1 MFWIY
6 IRTCVTEKLKY
17 HPFPLILQK
26 KKKNVYFSNMYISLS
41 LCMSVIFNKYR
52 ALYKF

>member
-17 HPFPLILQK
+17 HHFPLILQK
-26 KKKNVYFSNMYISLS
+26 KKNQTCLFLKYVHIS
-41 LCMSVIFNKYR
+41 FT
-52 ALYKF
+52 LYVSHFQ